1 MLAISE
7 LPNVIIGEVLEMQD
21 VRDEIDA
28 AEIVTVPYWVDT
40 YPILMDVLAAQTKTT
55 VFDVVDILD
64 ELSAEMEGAPD
75 DAIMSAFMDG
85 FVLV

>member
-7 LPNVIIGEVLEMQD
+7 HPDIIVGQLVE
-21 VRDEIDA
+21 DEIDA
-28 AEIVTVPYWVDT
+28 AEVVTVPYWVDT
-40 YPILMDVLAAQTKTT
+40 YPVLMDVLAAQTKVT
-55 VFDVVDILD
+55 VPDVVDILD
-64 ELSAEMEGAPD
+64 DLSAEMEGAPD

>member
-7 LPNVIIGEVLEMQD
+7 HPDIIKGVVVE
-21 VRDEIDA
+21 DEIDA
-28 AEIVTVPYWVDT
+28 AEVETVPYWVDT
-40 YPILMDVLAAQTKTT
+40 YPILMNVLAAQTKTT
-55 VFDVVDILD
+55 VPDVVDILD
-64 ELSAEMEGAPD
+64 ELGVEMEGAPD

>member
-7 LPNVIIGEVLEMQD
+7 HPDIIKGTVIE
-21 VRDEIDA
+21 DEIDA

-40 YPILMDVLAAQTKTT
+40 YPILMDTLAAQTKTT
-55 VFDVVDILD
+55 VPDVIDILD
-64 ELSAEMEGAPD
+64 ELSADMEGAPD

>member
-7 LPNVIIGEVLEMQD
+7 HPDIIQGTVVE
-21 VRDEIDA
+21 DEIDA
-28 AEIVTVPYWVDT
+28 AEVATVPYWVDT

-55 VFDVVDILD
+55 VPDVVDILD
-64 ELSAEMEGAPD
+64 ELGTEMEGAPD

>member
-1 MLAISE
+1 MLELSE
-7 LPNVIIGEVLEMQD
+7 HPDIIKGTLVE
-21 VRDEIDA
+21 DEIDA

-40 YPILMDVLAAQTKTT
+40 YPILMDVLASQTKTT
-55 VFDVVDILD
+55 VPDVVDILD
-64 ELSAEMEGAPD
+64 ELSTDMEGAPD